1 MIHTIENEYF
11 KVKISTKGAELQSVY
26 SKKLNE
32 ELLWQGDAAYWGK
45 RSPVLFPIVG
55 SLKEGKYVYN
65 EKEYSLSRHGF
76 ARDMEFTHQTSTI
89 NSIANFE
96 LVNTINTIE
105 NFPFEFSLKISYALL
120 GESLM
125 AMYQIQNTSKSEN
138 LFASV
143 GVHPAFNV
151 PLFQNTTFE
160 DYFLQFNQDENSNIY
175 PLTVDGLIKN
185 SSVPFFKGNNEIKLE
200 KSLFYTDAL
209 VFKDLK
215 SNNIKLLHQTSGKG
229 FNFSFS
235 EGFKYFGLWSAKD
248 APFVCLEPW
257 GGIADAEDATGFLE
271 QKEGIQKIGPS
282 DSVNDYWEI
291 SAL

>member
-26 SKKLNE
+26 SKKLNV

-215 SNNIKLLHQTSGKG
+215 SNNIKFPPVKG
-229 FNFSFS
+229 NSTIFDLYITVEHENKVFTFKDWWLKVS
-235 EGFKYFGLWSAKD
+235 EWVQLEYKVTENVK
-248 APFVCLEPW
+248 FVTVPTNE
-257 GGIADAEDATGFLE
+257 TV
-271 QKEGIQKIGPS
+271 
-282 DSVNDYWEI
+282 SVWEI
-291 SAL
+291 MDKLLDVG